1 MNSRLKLGI
10 NIDHVA
16 TIRNAR
22 GGLHPDPLKAA
33 LIAQNAGADNITA
46 HLREDRRHIS
56 DIDIKNLLKKLK
68 IPLNLEM
75 APTREMLNIAISSKV
90 VRVCLVP
97 EKRKE
102 ITTEGGLDVIKNK
115 KKISYFVQKL
125 RKNNV
130 KVSVFV
136 DPNINQISTCKDLKA
151 SSVEI
156 HTGDLCDNKK
166 NKKYEYEKL
175 KRSAIFAKKNNL
187 ECHAGHGISYKT
199 VEKIAKITEITELNI
214 GHFIIGEAVF
224 VGLKKSILKMRTII
238 DNSRKKNFYLKSA

>member
-1 MNSRLKLGI
+1 M
-10 NIDHVA
+10 
-16 TIRNAR
+16 
-22 GGLHPDPLKAA
+22 
-33 LIAQNAGADNITA
+33 
-46 HLREDRRHIS
+46 
-56 DIDIKNLLKKLK
+56 
-68 IPLNLEM
+68 
-75 APTREMLNIAISSKV
+75 
-90 VRVCLVP
+90 
-97 EKRKE
+97 
-102 ITTEGGLDVIKNK
+102 
-115 KKISYFVQKL
+115 
-125 RKNNV
+125 
-130 KVSVFV
+130 

>member
-136 DPNINQISTCKDLKA
+136 DPIYISSEK
-151 SSVEI
+151 
-156 HTGDLCDNKK
+156 
-166 NKKYEYEKL
+166 KKY
-175 KRSAIFAKKNNL
+175 AI
-187 ECHAGHGISYKT
+187 
-199 VEKIAKITEITELNI
+199 
-214 GHFIIGEAVF
+214 
-224 VGLKKSILKMRTII
+224 
-238 DNSRKKNFYLKSA
+238 NFLQDV